1 MMLADAEAERTPQRR
16 GLAPTWR
23 KVLQLYRK
31 RSFSVYYAGASCQ
44 KAVSCR
50 QLREMGLKSLPY
62 QLGHYM

>member
-1 MMLADAEAERTPQRR
+1 MLAAGRFPCFYEPVFQQA
-16 GLAPTWR
+16 G
-23 KVLQLYRK
+23 
-31 RSFSVYYAGASCQ
+31 SFPVRYAGASCQ